1 VAGPDISLALAA
13 SRFAADRPDA
23 RSSVGDIKIAQT
35 NYAKVGQ
42 TGPLVHVWARQ
53 TVNASNFQ
61 VAEQINAA
69 AVRVCTLMSG
79 NAAAVLHVTAAA
91 RGQGVSMAARELI
104 HAASRMQWCKTL
116 LLDGN
121 PGGNDQ
127 SRALGG
133 QLPDIVTGYAERGTI
148 EVMAVESGGNEF
160 HAAMWPS
167 NAPAAGMAVVPV
179 LGRLLQAAYDLIVMD
194 CPPIVVYPHLPAISN
209 RTPQVLLVI
218 RSEGA
223 SARLVQRAKA
233 EIEALQGT
241 IWGAILTGQRHVLP
255 RALDPRALDRG
266 P

>member
-1 VAGPDISLALAA
+1 MAGPDISLALAA

-23 RSSVGDIKIAQT
+23 RSSAGDIKIAQT

-42 TGPLVHVWARQ
+42 TGPLVHVWERR
-53 TVNASNFQ
+53 TVSASTFQ

-91 RGQGVSMAARELI
+91 RGQGVSTAARELI
-104 HAASRMQWCKTL
+104 HAASRMQWCRTL

-127 SRALGG
+127 SGALGG
-133 QLPDIVTGYAERGTI
+133 HLPDIITGYAERGTI
-148 EVMAVESGGNEF
+148 EVMAVESDGNEF

-167 NAPAAGMAVVPV
+167 NGPTAGMAMVPV

-194 CPPIVVYPHLPAISN
+194 CPPIVAYPRLPAISDKT
-209 RTPQVLLVI
+209 RQVLLVV

-233 EIEALQGT
+233 EIEALHGT
-241 IWGAILTGQRHVLP
+241 IWGAILTGQRCGLP
-255 RALDPRALDRG
+255 RVLERG
-266 P
+266 R